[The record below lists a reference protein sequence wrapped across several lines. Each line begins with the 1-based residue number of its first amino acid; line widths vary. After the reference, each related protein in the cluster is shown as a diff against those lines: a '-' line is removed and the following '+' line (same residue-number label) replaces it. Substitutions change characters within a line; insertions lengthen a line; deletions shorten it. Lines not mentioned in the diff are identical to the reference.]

1 MICVFYLSFNPDMFL
16 TKVGSKTYV
25 NSNVHAKSSTATTMA
40 NSNSESIHYS
50 ANSSNSSYQLHQ
62 HHFYTNPHNRSDL
75 TLHKVSAI
83 QIALDDN
90 KSPTFSESFDSK
102 MHLAISVAS
111 SGNCASS
118 NSINNMAGVGDT
130 SGNSSS
136 SWVSSA
142 NGCSYNKSCSANS
155 STSNLLYRT
164 RTSTPSILFTGPDSN
179 TSQVVGKAVD
189 GSDND
194 SHLSLM
200 ASSSDH
206 NFEESFI
213 LTTGGSSSNSIGLEF
228 DHALLLHYGWAIL
241 LITWIIVI
249 AGITSMLGLWD
260 KPCAS
265 LTSVKTYEKATGYP
279 IQGYYSCLVF
289 MVFIASWVWCTT
301 SWVGMKF
308 FRHTKGGLTKSREA
322 TTGAA

>member
-1 MICVFYLSFNPDMFL
+1 MFL
-16 TKVGSKTYV
+16 TEIGSKTYV
-25 NSNVHAKSSTATTMA
+25 NSNVHANSSTALTMA
-40 NSNSESIHYS
+40 NSNSESTHYS

-83 QIALDDN
+83 QIALDNN
-90 KSPTFSESFDSK
+90 KSPTFAESFESK
-102 MHLAISVAS
+102 MLSAVSVAS

-118 NSINNMAGVGDT
+118 NGINNMAGVGGT
-130 SGNSSS
+130 SGGSSIS
-136 SWVSSA
+136 RTNSA
-142 NGCSYNKSCSANS
+142 NGSNYNKSCSANS
-155 STSNLLYRT
+155 STSNLLHRT
-164 RTSTPSILFTGPDSN
+164 RTSTPSIILTGPDSN
-179 TSQVVGKAVD
+179 TSRLVGKAAN

-194 SHLSLM
+194 SRLGLIT
-200 ASSSDH
+200 SSSDR
-206 NFEESFI
+206 NFEETFI
-213 LTTGGSSSNSIGLEF
+213 LTNGGGNNIGLEF

-241 LITWIIVI
+241 LLTWIIVI

-260 KPCAS
+260 NPRAS
-265 LTSVKTYEKATGYP
+265 LPSVKAYEKATGYP

-322 TTGAA
+322 TTGAS